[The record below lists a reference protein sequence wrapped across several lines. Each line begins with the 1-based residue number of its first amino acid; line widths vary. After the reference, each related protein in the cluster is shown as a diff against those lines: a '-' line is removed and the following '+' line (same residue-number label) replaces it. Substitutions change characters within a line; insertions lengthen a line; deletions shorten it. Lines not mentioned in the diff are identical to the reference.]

1 MNYFSQRWLLNV
13 VLALLLA
20 VLVACGGAAE
30 EVVGEDPVA
39 EEPAA
44 ETTAEEPAEEAVV
57 EEPVEETAVEP
68 AGDPIKIGAL
78 APLSAPGAVVGGE
91 AMRDAMNIA
100 AEEINAAGGLLGR
113 PVELIVVDS
122 EGLPERGTAVME
134 KLINQDGVVAVGGGY
149 HSSVGV
155 AAKEVAHDNG
165 IKNRCFRRN
174 VE

>member
-68 AGDPIKIGAL
+68 A
-78 APLSAPGAVVGGE
+78 
-91 AMRDAMNIA
+91 IA
-100 AEEINAAGGLLGR
+100 K
-113 PVELIVVDS
+113 P
-122 EGLPERGTAVME
+122 
-134 KLINQDGVVAVGGGY
+134 VAVPT
-149 HSSVGV
+149 
-155 AAKEVAHDNG
+155 D
-165 IKNRCFRRN
+165 
-174 VE
+174 